1 MKKVLTYLFAIGII
15 SAGCGMSPTLANT
28 QTQPPVNFGQKPPS
42 REMMRQKFEQR
53 LNLTD
58 KQKEQARAI
67 HKKGREQMKPIMD
80 QIIYKRQE
88 IDAISKTKMLER
100 TKQEQIAEI
109 TTQIRELEKKA
120 NEIRKANS
128 QEFENILNKKQKKE
142 LAKMKAEGRAEFEK
156 NHPARPPF
164 QGLGNPGLFM
174 PNFGKPLFSNPMPDF
189 TNK

>member
-1 MKKVLTYLFAIGII
+1 MKKFLSVMFVTAII
-15 SAGCGMSPTLANT
+15 SIPAYQSQVFATVENSNT
-28 QTQPPVNFGQKPPS
+28 SVQQVPS
-42 REMMRQKFEQR
+42 SQEMRKIFEQR
-53 LNLTD
+53 LNLTE
-58 KQKEQARAI
+58 KQKQKARQI
-67 HKKGREQMKPIMD
+67 HQQGREQMKPIME

-88 IDAISKTKMLER
+88 IEAISKTKMLER

-128 QEFENILNKKQKKE
+128 QEFESILTKKQKNE

-164 QGLGNPGLFM
+164 QGLGTPAG
-174 PNFGKPLFSNPMPDF
+174 
-189 TNK
+189 

>member
-15 SAGCGMSPTLANT
+15 SAGLNPTFANP
-28 QTQPPVNFGQKPPS
+28 QTPPANFGQKPPS

-58 KQKEQARAI
+58 KQKEQAKAI
-67 HKKGREQMKPIMD
+67 HKKGREQMKPIME

-100 TKQEQIAEI
+100 AKQEQIAEI

-128 QEFENILNKKQKKE
+128 QEFESILTKKQKNE

-164 QGLGNPGLFM
+164 QGLGTPAGLFM
-174 PNFGKPLFSNPMPDF
+174 PSFTGRPLFPPPAPDF

>member
-15 SAGCGMSPTLANT
+15 STMNPALANT
-28 QTQPPVNFGQKPPS
+28 QTPPANFGQKPPS

-88 IDAISKTKMLER
+88 IDAISRTKMLER

-128 QEFENILNKKQKKE
+128 QEFESILTKKQKNE

-164 QGLGNPGLFM
+164 QGLGMPAGLFM
-174 PNFGKPLFSNPMPDF
+174 PNFGKPLFPPPTPDF